1 MKNILALTS
10 LFFLLFTLGS
20 CYKKQDTIAV
30 IQVLD
35 ASGQRVSGANVK
47 LYASGSQ
54 GYGTVNFESTTNSEG
69 EAKFNLNDIYQSG
82 QAGVAVLDIE
92 VTKGTDVAM
101 GIIKVE
107 QEETTK
113 EVININI

>member
-1 MKNILALTS
+1 MLL
-10 LFFLLFTLGS
+10 LFFLLSS

-30 IQVLD
+30 IQVRD

-47 LYASGSQ
+47 LYATGSQ
-54 GYGTVNFESTTNSEG
+54 GYGAVNFEATTNSEG

-92 VTKGTDVAM
+92 VTKGSDIAI

-107 QEETTK
+107 QEETTM
-113 EVININI
+113 EIVNINI